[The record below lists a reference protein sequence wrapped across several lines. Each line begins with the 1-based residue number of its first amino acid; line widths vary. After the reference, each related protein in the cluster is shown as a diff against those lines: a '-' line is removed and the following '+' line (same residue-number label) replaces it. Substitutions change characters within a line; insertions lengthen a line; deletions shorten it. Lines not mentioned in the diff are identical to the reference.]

1 MAFRFA
7 SPAEQYGL
15 IRKNMRTIVII
26 GGIIL
31 AGATTIA
38 IMMDNRNEAV
48 QPSFSTQGIPPIP
61 PQGGGENPRI
71 NPAHG
76 QPGHRCDLAVGAPL
90 VNANGTPVPVAG
102 PQNMNASPAQQQP
115 APAGLKV
122 NPAHGLPGH
131 RCDLQVGAPL

>member
-1 MAFRFA
+1 M
-7 SPAEQYGL
+7 
-15 IRKNMRTIVII
+15 KTIVII

-38 IMMDNRNEAV
+38 IMMDDRNESI
-48 QPSFSTQGIPPIP
+48 QPAISTQGVPAIPS
-61 PQGGGENPRI
+61 QGAGENPMI

-90 VNANGTPVPVAG
+90 TNANGTQAPAAI
-102 PQNMNASPAQQQP
+102 PQNIQG
-115 APAGLKV
+115 APASLKI
-122 NPAHGLPGH
+122 NPPHGQLGH

>member
-1 MAFRFA
+1 
-7 SPAEQYGL
+7 
-15 IRKNMRTIVII
+15 MRTIVII

-31 AGATTIA
+31 AGATAIA
-38 IMMDNRNEAV
+38 VMMDDRQEAA
-48 QPSFSTQGIPPIP
+48 QPAISTQGIPQMPADAMANAP
-61 PQGGGENPRI
+61 GL

-90 VNANGTPVPVAG
+90 TNASGAAVPVAA
-102 PQNMNASPAQQQP
+102 PQNINASPSPQQP

>member
-1 MAFRFA
+1 
-7 SPAEQYGL
+7 
-15 IRKNMRTIVII
+15 MRTIVII

-38 IMMDNRNEAV
+38 IMMDNRNEAA
-48 QPSFSTQGIPPIP
+48 QPAISTQGIPAIP
-61 PQGGGENPRI
+61 SQGTGENAMI

-76 QPGHRCDLAVGAPL
+76 QPSHRCDLPVGAPL
-90 VNANGTPVPVAG
+90 TDAGGTQAPVVI
-102 PQNMNASPAQQQP
+102 PQNMQDSPSP
-115 APAGLKV
+115 APAGLKI

>member
-1 MAFRFA
+1 
-7 SPAEQYGL
+7 
-15 IRKNMRTIVII
+15 MRTIVII

-38 IMMDNRNEAV
+38 IMMDNRNESV
-48 QPSFSTQGIPPIP
+48 QPAMSTQGVTVNPS
-61 PQGGGENPRI
+61 QSTGESPMI

-90 VNANGTPVPVAG
+90 TDVNGAQAPVII
-102 PQNMNASPAQQQP
+102 PQNIQGAP

-122 NPAHGLPGH
+122 NPPHGQPGH